1 MKPSLVIFLHSHG
14 RDRVYQAA
22 SLSLAA
28 ASLGWPCH
36 IFLFFQ
42 ALATYLDGTWD
53 TMEIGNEAVGV
64 GDSSAPSKALARKLE
79 RGFEDAAFSSAYE
92 MLQKARN
99 EGGGVKIYA
108 CSASV
113 RVLGL
118 DPEAVRRQ
126 VDEIVGLPTM
136 LRIAES
142 ARFAWYI

>member
-28 ASLGWPCH
+28 ASLGWSCH

-42 ALATYLDGTWD
+42 ALATYLDGSWD
-53 TMEIGNEAVGV
+53 TAGIGDEVGGV
-64 GDSSAPSKALARKLE
+64 DDASARSKELARRLE
-79 RGFEDAAFSSAYE
+79 RGFEDATLLSVYE

-118 DPEAVRRQ
+118 EPEAVRRQ

>member
-1 MKPSLVIFLHSHG
+1 MKPPLVIFLHSHA

-36 IFLFFQ
+36 VFLFYQ
-42 ALATYLDGTWD
+42 ALAAYLDGTWD
-53 TMEIGNEAVGV
+53 TVGIGDEAAEAS
-64 GDSSAPSKALARKLE
+64 DSSAPSKELARRLE
-79 RGFEDAAFSSAYE
+79 RGFEDAAFPSAYE

-126 VDEIVGLPTM
+126 VDEIVGLSTM

>member
-22 SLSLAA
+22 SLALAA
-28 ASLGWPCH
+28 ASLGWSCH
-36 IFLFFQ
+36 VFLFFR
-42 ALATYLDGTWD
+42 ALATYLDGAWD
-53 TMEIGNEAVGV
+53 TIAVEKEPGGADGDDIGSIE
-64 GDSSAPSKALARKLE
+64 LARKLE
-79 RGFEDAAFSSAYE
+79 RGFENAALPSAYA
-92 MLQKARN
+92 MLQKARS
-99 EGGGVKIYA
+99 EGEGVKVFA

-113 RVLGL
+113 RLLDL
-118 DPEAVRRQ
+118 DPDAVRQQ

>member
-1 MKPSLVIFLHSHG
+1 MKPSLAIFLHSHG
-14 RDRVYQAA
+14 HDRVYQAV

-28 ASLGWPCH
+28 ASLGWSCH
-36 IFLFFQ
+36 VFLFFQ
-42 ALATYLDGTWD
+42 ALATYLDGSWD
-53 TMEIGNEAVGV
+53 TIAFEEGPAGTDGDDAGSKEI
-64 GDSSAPSKALARKLE
+64 ARRLE
-79 RGFEDAAFSSAYE
+79 RGFETAAGPSVYD
-92 MLQKARN
+92 MLEKARG

-113 RVLGL
+113 KLLEL
-118 DPEAVRRQ
+118 DPGAVHGK